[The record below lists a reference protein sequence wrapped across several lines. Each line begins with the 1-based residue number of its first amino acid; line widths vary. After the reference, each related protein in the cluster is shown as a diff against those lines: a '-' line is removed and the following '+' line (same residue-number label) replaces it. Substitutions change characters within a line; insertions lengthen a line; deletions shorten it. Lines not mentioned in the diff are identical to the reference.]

1 MSSPAANQQP
11 TRDMV
16 YDIPKSLE
24 KNRVHQNQAR
34 RTPPSAAD
42 NVYDTPPSHMK
53 ALQVTAAGLAAGGL
67 SQRTSGGPMSP
78 IYKSGDSA
86 VDMRSNRS
94 SMMSNTSS
102 PPGSSVCDYSRNSM
116 EMLDVYDTPTSIRVR
131 QSPSKHDHQPA
142 AQDTGLYDVPK
153 TIRETLREYES
164 RDSGVYDNARLSG
177 IHTSPYKDSDLYDHP
192 VSSHISVHRPS
203 SGSSTTLNSGSSTRP
218 ASQETTNVYDVL
230 PQRNTNHLVNGL
242 QSLNLDNVEK
252 LTLGLEEAMEIIVK
266 LQQHVETSTGRLLS
280 FVHAKWRARAN
291 LESVL
296 YDLKMACVG
305 LQTTL
310 EEFYDFGAGALVNS
324 ISLKDQTVK
333 QRLIQALTPLKSKL
347 DIVNNSM
354 KVRKLANCCDDAPL
368 NCAKLLYPGQNAAIR
383 RMCVIIIASQG
394 YQ

>member
-1 MSSPAANQQP
+1 MPGQASPAKQQP
-11 TRDMV
+11 IRELV

-24 KNRVHQNQAR
+24 KTRIHQNQVR
-34 RTPPSAAD
+34 QTPPPPAD

-53 ALQVTAAGLAAGGL
+53 ALQVTAAGLAGSL
-67 SQRTSGGPMSP
+67 SSQRKSSGPMSP

-131 QSPSKHDHQPA
+131 QSPSKYDIQPA
-142 AQDTGLYDVPK
+142 GADAGLYDVPK

-177 IHTSPYKDSDLYDHP
+177 IHTSPSKDFDVYDHP

-218 ASQETTNVYDVL
+218 ASQETANLYDVL
-230 PQRNTNHLVNGL
+230 PLRNTNHLVNGF
-242 QSLNLDNVEK
+242 QSLDLDNVEK

-310 EEFYDFGAGALVNS
+310 QEFYDFGAGALVNS
-324 ISLKDQTVK
+324 ISLKDQTIK
-333 QRLIQALTPLKSKL
+333 QRLIQALNPLKSKL
-347 DIVNNSM
+347 DIVNGSM
-354 KVRKLANCCDDAPL
+354 KVRKV
-368 NCAKLLYPGQNAAIR
+368 AAMIKFDTLG
-383 RMCVIIIASQG
+383 S
-394 YQ
+394 